1 MDNFMPVFC
10 SKAAFFSVLSWDTS
24 KFSCYVI
31 LYCKIGFSCGLL
43 FCCIADFFDW
53 SLFKPLILSSDE
65 TNILNNDYNTIE
77 MSEKNLKNQ
86 EEIKSV
92 KKNLSV
98 WLVVTTV
105 CWCLLFYK
113 AFTST

>member
-1 MDNFMPVFC
+1 MMHRS
-10 SKAAFFSVLSWDTS
+10 SKYFYNTAIARFLVLWFSLGIAGFFN
-24 KFSCYVI
+24 
-31 LYCKIGFSCGLL
+31 LY
-43 FCCIADFFDW
+43 FFDEP
-53 SLFKPLILSSDE
+53 FIPYFDE

-86 EEIKSV
+86 EEIKSA